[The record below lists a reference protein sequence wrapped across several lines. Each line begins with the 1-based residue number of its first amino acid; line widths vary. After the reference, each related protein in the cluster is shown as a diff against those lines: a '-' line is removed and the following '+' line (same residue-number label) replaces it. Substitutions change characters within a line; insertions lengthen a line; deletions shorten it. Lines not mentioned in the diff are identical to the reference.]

1 MNQDY
6 NNIEIIIIDDCSRD
20 NTENII
26 NNLIKENSN
35 IIRSYKFTKKVGAGQ
50 ARQKGIYMSNG
61 KYISKMLG
69 VIEAPVTKMIKAYPR
84 EFKFMRHQTKRD
96 LRPSSRSKK

>member
-1 MNQDY
+1 M
-6 NNIEIIIIDDCSRD
+6 
-20 NTENII
+20 TEKVWG
-26 NNLIKENSN
+26 IK
-35 IIRSYKFTKKVGAGQ
+35 IYTKTTYVKT
-50 ARQKGIYMSNG
+50 NG
-61 KYISKMLG
+61 KYIPKMLG

>member
-1 MNQDY
+1 MA
-6 NNIEIIIIDDCSRD
+6 EKVWG
-20 NTENII
+20 
-26 NNLIKENSN
+26 IK
-35 IIRSYKFTKKVGAGQ
+35 IYTKTRFEK
-50 ARQKGIYMSNG
+50 SNG